1 MSRWQDAERTW
12 TESCETGGAEKSDP
26 PDAVFVLPP
35 PVGYMDL
42 FPADKRLA
50 DLIEFASNIGSRR
63 TYEEW

>member
-1 MSRWQDAERTW
+1 MSRWQDAERTAAKRAGQKNL
-12 TESCETGGAEKSDP
+12 TRP
-26 PDAVFVLPP
+26 MR
-35 PVGYMDL
+35 YMDL